1 MHKFF
6 IIFSAF
12 TFSIALDF
20 SEGPYGSE
28 YFDTAGPLIL
38 DDLNAFPLGDTNE
51 DNILNIQDLIIMV
64 QYVIGNTSEINTVSD
79 VNSDE
84 IIDILDIVIC
94 INLILEGYDPVWDFQ
109 LEWNGQD
116 CYIFINYTAASG
128 ALIASNTKDLLLENS
143 PMNVHYL
150 FISDRT
156 TYETDIPNLKN
167 DFDEIIS
174 NMSEDLQTHW
184 GKHLHFIPEKT
195 SFLNNWL
202 EEALQG
208 EDAIAID
215 RFQRIRETGYFGNP
229 ASFTGTFI
237 HYLAHEALYF
247 NYEYDNIY
255 QPDLSYDEISIFE
268 REHYTGGWAA
278 SISKLITLPTNEELS
293 NYSGLSVELLRGCPD
308 ANMNYSDAGCDDYDR
323 KAYLFI
329 CDEDETNCFE
339 IARWITPF
347 DRQPHHLTDITPFIS
362 ALRPGGDKVFKFQE
376 DGWPNSLLTLKL
388 RLYNDSNQS
397 GNTPYQMIP
406 IWNGTVQ
413 FNPEYDDNRP
423 PASFF
428 VPENASKVEFVSYI
442 TGHGW
447 GDNTCYNCCE
457 FCNSRHIFTTNGGTF
472 NFDID
477 FPNAN
482 LNTYCMSTEAI
493 SNGTIPNQYG
503 TWGYGRAGWCPGQN
517 VKPFITDITNYMNF
531 GNDNVIDYNACRVSG
546 NSCVTAPGCGT
557 CGYCPEIAFSSYI
570 IIYFEN

>member
-1 MHKFF
+1 M
-6 IIFSAF
+6 
-12 TFSIALDF
+12 
-20 SEGPYGSE
+20 
-28 YFDTAGPLIL
+28 
-38 DDLNAFPLGDTNE
+38 
-51 DNILNIQDLIIMV
+51 
-64 QYVIGNTSEINTVSD
+64 
-79 VNSDE
+79 
-84 IIDILDIVIC
+84 
-94 INLILEGYDPVWDFQ
+94 
-109 LEWNGQD
+109 
-116 CYIFINYTAASG
+116 
-128 ALIASNTKDLLLENS
+128 
-143 PMNVHYL
+143 
-150 FISDRT
+150 
-156 TYETDIPNLKN
+156 
-167 DFDEIIS
+167 
-174 NMSEDLQTHW
+174 
-184 GKHLHFIPEKT
+184 
-195 SFLNNWL
+195 
-202 EEALQG
+202 
-208 EDAIAID
+208 
-215 RFQRIRETGYFGNP
+215 
-229 ASFTGTFI
+229 
-237 HYLAHEALYF
+237 
-247 NYEYDNIY
+247 
-255 QPDLSYDEISIFE
+255 
-268 REHYTGGWAA
+268 
-278 SISKLITLPTNEELS
+278 ITLPTNEELS

-329 CDEDETNCFE
+329 CDADETNCFE

-503 TWGYGRAGWCPGQN
+503 TWGYGRARWCPGQN
-517 VKPFITDITNYMNF
+517 VKPFITDITDYMNF
-531 GNDNVIDYNACRVSG
+531 GNDNVID
-546 NSCVTAPGCGT
+546 
-557 CGYCPEIAFSSYI
+557 
-570 IIYFEN
+570 